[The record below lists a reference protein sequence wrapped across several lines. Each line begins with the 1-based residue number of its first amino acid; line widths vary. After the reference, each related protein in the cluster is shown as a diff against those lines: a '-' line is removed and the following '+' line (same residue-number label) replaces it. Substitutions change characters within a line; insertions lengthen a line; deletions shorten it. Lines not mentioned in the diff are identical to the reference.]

1 MQKQTEVAEAAASA
15 PKTSPHTSESK
26 TSEYRPRR
34 IALSYVMDAVNVPQD
49 YADELHGL
57 AANTGRSIVEVS
69 GVEVGGVEI
78 GGHVQPWFI
87 DALRPGRSAREV
99 VAGADAVVIL
109 GGADVH
115 PRFYE
120 LERERWRDVD
130 LAGVSASA
138 DEFEIA
144 LVHETLAARKP
155 LLGICR
161 GLQIINVA
169 LGGTLIPDI
178 GRPTIHKSE
187 PDGDGWAD
195 HSVSLAVGSAIES
208 IYGTR
213 QITVRSA
220 HHQAVDALAEGLVT
234 VATAP
239 DGLIE
244 AAEHPEHPTML
255 AVQWHPEDLY
265 GDKTHLDALM
275 SWFLR
280 QIP

>member
-57 AANTGRSIVEVS
+57 AANTGRSIVEV
-69 GVEVGGVEI
+69 

-87 DALRPGRSAREV
+87 DALRPACSARDV
-99 VAGADAVVIL
+99 VARSDAVVIL

-115 PRFYE
+115 PGLYE
-120 LERERWRDVD
+120 LARECWRDVD

-138 DEFEIA
+138 DDFEIA

-187 PDGDGWAD
+187 PEGDGWAD
-195 HSVSLAVGSAIES
+195 HSVSLAAGSAIES

-220 HHQAVDALAEGLVT
+220 HHQAVDALADELVT

-239 DGLIE
+239 DGVIE
-244 AAEHPEHPTML
+244 AAEHPEHPAML

>member
-1 MQKQTEVAEAAASA
+1 MQKPVEASA
-15 PKTSPHTSESK
+15 PKASAPNASAR

-69 GVEVGGVEI
+69 GVEI